1 MKTRNKILLA
11 IFAVLVLI
19 QFIRPEKNI
28 SVAESKNDIFL
39 TYPAPD
45 SVKSLVHTSCYD
57 CHSNN
62 TKYPWYTEIQ
72 PLGLWM
78 NHHIEEG
85 KAELNFAEFAAYP
98 AKKADHKLDEAIEE
112 INEGEMPISAY
123 TFIHPDAKLSIQQRE
138 AVVAWMKTTRKQI
151 IP

>member
-1 MKTRNKILLA
+1 MKIRNKILLA
-11 IFAVLVLI
+11 VLALFILI

-28 SVAESKNDIFL
+28 SSKESKNDIFL
-39 TYPAPD
+39 KYPASD

-78 NHHIEEG
+78 NHHVEEG
-85 KAELNFAEFAAYP
+85 KAELNFAEFATYP

-112 INEGEMPISAY
+112 INEGEMPISGY
-123 TFIHPDAKLSIQQRE
+123 TFIHHDAKLSDEQRQ
-138 AVVAWMKTTRKQI
+138 AIVVWMKTIRKQI
-151 IP
+151 IL

>member
-1 MKTRNKILLA
+1 
-11 IFAVLVLI
+11 
-19 QFIRPEKNI
+19 
-28 SVAESKNDIFL
+28 
-39 TYPAPD
+39 
-45 SVKSLVHTSCYD
+45 
-57 CHSNN
+57 
-62 TKYPWYTEIQ
+62 
-72 PLGLWM
+72 M
-78 NHHIEEG
+78 NHHAEEG
-85 KAELNFAEFAAYP
+85 KAELNFAEFATYP